1 NTRCA
6 AGCLEPLSSAHIK
19 AVSAA
24 VGDHSITTT
33 RNPTLSPA
41 IYADLQQSYGRCLR
55 QDNNFI
61 DRFYQRFLAS
71 DPRIEAMFANTD
83 FSKQRMAL
91 RRGISMAI
99 LHAEGNSI
107 VERPMNQMA
116 DVHSSKG
123 RAPVPAELYPL
134 WVRCLLETIRE
145 TDPKADE
152 ALMAR

>member
-1 NTRCA
+1 PGMGTAEPEATPVALPAASNRCQA
-6 AGCLEPLSSAHIK
+6 RISRRCPRQSAIIQ
-19 AVSAA
+19 SPRL
-24 VGDHSITTT
+24 

-134 WVRCLLETIRE
+134 WVRCL
-145 TDPKADE
+145 
-152 ALMAR
+152 